1 MRTRKQ
7 FASESSGIVLVVI
20 ASGLLIWVLPAR
32 SADLEPDKSPRA
44 LLQVAAH
51 APNVVF
57 ANGQEPEDYNRYLQ
71 TQFAMIKSRLVLNS
85 ALQQPTI
92 AQLAA
97 ISKQP
102 DAIAWLEQY
111 LDVSDVKNSEI
122 VQISFS
128 PRSGGSARDQSAI
141 INAVVSAYMQEVVGV
156 ETRRQEDRRSKLKKI
171 KQSYT
176 EILKERREH
185 ARKLSESVGSGG
197 PLSDVE
203 QNSLVHRYDRLL
215 DQRLKL
221 RLDQAEAET
230 LLRRRQKAANR
241 ESDSVRK
248 EIGQLEDRLAILTA
262 REKVLHEELDQ
273 VTGKKRSLAQGTLDL
288 KEQSEEIAQ
297 MEAAALK
304 VGAEVEKLNIE
315 LDARHAFVSSRTP
328 WLPSNSCHRSDKV
341 SRPSCERRSA

>member
-7 FASESSGIVLVVI
+7 FASKSCSIVLVVI
-20 ASGLLIWVLPAR
+20 ASGLLIWVLPTR

-44 LLQVAAH
+44 LLQVAALV
-51 APNVVF
+51 PTVSF
-57 ANGQEPEDYNRYLQ
+57 TTGQGPDDYNRYLQ

-85 ALQQPTI
+85 ALQQPAI
-92 AQLAA
+92 AQLPA

-111 LDVSDVKNSEI
+111 LDVSNVKNSEV
-122 VQISFS
+122 VQILFS
-128 PRSGGSARDQSAI
+128 PHSGASAKDQSAI
-141 INAVVSAYMQEVVGV
+141 INAVVGAYMQEVVGV
-156 ETRRQEDRRSKLKKI
+156 ETKRQADRHSQLKKI
-171 KQSYT
+171 RQTYT
-176 EILKERREH
+176 GMLKERREH
-185 ARKLSESVGSGG
+185 ARRLSESLGSGG

-203 QNSLVHRYDRLL
+203 EQSLIHRYDRLL

-262 REKVLHEELDQ
+262 REKVLQEELDQ
-273 VTGKKRSLAQGTLDL
+273 VAGKKRNSIMGTLDL
-288 KEQSEEIAQ
+288 KELNEEIAQ
-297 MEAAALK
+297 MEEAGRR
-304 VGAEVEKLNIE
+304 VGAEVERLNVEFATPARVRIIE
-315 LDARHAFVSSRTP
+315 NAVAT
-328 WLPSNSCHRSDKV
+328 K
-341 SRPSCERRSA
+341 